1 MKIPKDAKR
10 VARRLFRG
18 CFVNELFE
26 EARARAVV
34 TAVVREKPRHF
45 LAILTVLQRFA
56 RLEIARNT
64 ANIESA
70 TEISADQRAAIQQ
83 RLQQV
88 YHRPVAANF
97 RVNPGLIGGLRITVG
112 SDVWDGSVAY
122 RLESLKGGNR

>member
-10 VARRLFRG
+10 NARRLFRG
-18 CFVNELFE
+18 CFVNDVLD

-34 TAVVREKPRHF
+34 AAVVREKPRHF
-45 LAILTVLQRFA
+45 LAMLAVLQRLV

-70 TEISADQRAAIQQ
+70 TEIGADQRTAIQQ

-97 RVNPGLIGGLRITVG
+97 RVNPALIGGLRITVG